1 VLLDKATDAYI
12 EHDKKI
18 TDAMKKLK
26 LLDKMLN
33 KTNQSITKL
42 NEVVFQEMDEAP
54 LPLLA
59 GQDSQA
65 QVTTL

>member
-1 VLLDKATDAYI
+1 
-12 EHDKKI
+12 
-18 TDAMKKLK
+18 
-26 LLDKMLN
+26 MLN

-65 QVTTL
+65 QVTTLQNQFIRYENQFKLVHAR